1 MSIHDPEKNINET
14 NFISKDEHILDS
26 TINFEES
33 SNDLKLNNYSS
44 NSSGSQKLSEAVDI
58 TEDDVNAIVPTKDYE
73 GDANT
78 VRMWVLA
85 FVFGTVIAGVDSF
98 FQMRF
103 PTITIGAIVA
113 QVVSYP
119 VGRLWYLVLP
129 NWSLPLPMGR
139 KISLNPGPFNQKE
152 HACIYMFVNYVASAG
167 LVNNSVVEQFRFFNM
182 NIGIRRMILFQL
194 SSYLFAFC
202 LAGLARPILV
212 TPANVVWPGLLSS
225 CALFQTF
232 HNPTNEPAGKWKISR
247 FHFFA
252 IVFVCSFVWFWFPDL
267 ILPFL
272 STIGAW
278 ISWIRPENA
287 TLSQVFGVNTG
298 LGLFPLTFDWTQITS
313 LSNPLS
319 TPFWSIGCIF
329 VSFVFWIWIVMPA
342 LYYQNKWQVA
352 HFPIMTS
359 SIYNVKGKSYDTSA
373 VVDKQ
378 YRLDYDKFKQY
389 SPVMLPI
396 AFLMNVA
403 LGLAAFSS
411 MMIAFFFRFK
421 SDVIGPLR
429 NKTTDVHN
437 DALAKYESFPRWF
450 YLIWGVIGLAFGF
463 AFFEGFNHETQL
475 RAGGYIVSM
484 VISACVFLPLALIES
499 RSNFEVSLAAFFEI
513 IAAFW
518 FSGQP
523 IGLMYF
529 YMMGFGTMQH
539 AMHASQG
546 AKVGHYMKV
555 PPKTA
560 MTLLLV
566 GSIWAACV
574 SPSVT
579 GYILNHFKDVC
590 TAEAKNHMVC
600 RKSKTQFNTLVVWG
614 LFGKHIFASGGRYVW
629 VLWFF
634 LLGALVAAFLSLLQ
648 WKFPKHIILKKIN
661 PTLFFGG
668 AANIPSVTGFNYS
681 TWFVVGFILNFI
693 IHRRKH
699 VWWKKYNLV
708 LAVGLDCGVAIAAL
722 LIYFCVVYTGGSSNY
737 NWWGTEVSKS
747 GCDSKGCPHLTS
759 KVIPPTG
766 W

>member
-1 MSIHDPEKNINET
+1 
-14 NFISKDEHILDS
+14 
-26 TINFEES
+26 
-33 SNDLKLNNYSS
+33 
-44 NSSGSQKLSEAVDI
+44 
-58 TEDDVNAIVPTKDYE
+58 
-73 GDANT
+73 
-78 VRMWVLA
+78 
-85 FVFGTVIAGVDSF
+85 
-98 FQMRF
+98 
-103 PTITIGAIVA
+103 
-113 QVVSYP
+113 
-119 VGRLWYLVLP
+119 
-129 NWSLPLPMGR
+129 
-139 KISLNPGPFNQKE
+139 
-152 HACIYMFVNYVASAG
+152 
-167 LVNNSVVEQFRFFNM
+167 
-182 NIGIRRMILFQL
+182 
-194 SSYLFAFC
+194 
-202 LAGLARPILV
+202 
-212 TPANVVWPGLLSS
+212 
-225 CALFQTF
+225 
-232 HNPTNEPAGKWKISR
+232 
-247 FHFFA
+247 
-252 IVFVCSFVWFWFPDL
+252 
-267 ILPFL
+267 
-272 STIGAW
+272 
-278 ISWIRPENA
+278 
-287 TLSQVFGVNTG
+287 
-298 LGLFPLTFDWTQITS
+298 
-313 LSNPLS
+313 
-319 TPFWSIGCIF
+319 
-329 VSFVFWIWIVMPA
+329 
-342 LYYQNKWQVA
+342 
-352 HFPIMTS
+352 
-359 SIYNVKGKSYDTSA
+359 
-373 VVDKQ
+373 
-378 YRLDYDKFKQY
+378 
-389 SPVMLPI
+389 MLPI

-421 SDVIGPLR
+421 SDVLEPLR
-429 NKTTDVHN
+429 NQTTDVHN

-450 YLIWGVIGLAFGF
+450 YLIGGVIGLAFGF
-463 AFFEGFNHETQL
+463 AFFEGFDHETQL
-475 RAGGYIVSM
+475 RAGGYIVTM

-579 GYILNHFKDVC
+579 GYILNHFKDIC

-634 LLGALVAAFLSLLQ
+634 LVGALVAALMCLLQ
-648 WKFPKHIILKKIN
+648 WKFPKHKILKKIN
-661 PTLFFGG
+661 PTLLFGG

-747 GCDSKGCPHLTS
+747 GCDGKGCPHLTS